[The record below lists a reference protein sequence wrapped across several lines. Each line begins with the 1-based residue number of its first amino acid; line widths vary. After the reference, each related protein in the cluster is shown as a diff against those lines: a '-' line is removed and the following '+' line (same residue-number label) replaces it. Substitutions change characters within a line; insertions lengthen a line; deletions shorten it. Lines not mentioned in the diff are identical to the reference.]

1 MQKFDQLVVKQMKTM
16 DELLFIQSEIERCQ
30 EIERE
35 LLVLQEE
42 TKLNSLQEEI
52 SIMKQQLK
60 DIQTTFQNQ
69 TASIIETY
77 EKEVV
82 EEPLFK

>member
-35 LLVLQEE
+35 LLILQEE

-77 EKEVV
+77 EKEAV

>member
-60 DIQTTFQNQ
+60 DIQTMFQNQ

-77 EKEVV
+77 EKEAV